1 MSPRPF
7 ARRGLLALFL
17 ALTPAAA
24 TIAAVVPGEAN
35 PETPSWMSPR
45 ERFLREHP
53 GSGLYLLPGE
63 RIGRVYGKSFS
74 SGASPIESA
83 ERFRLEHAGLFGVSA
98 DDLVLE
104 GPFADRRF
112 VQPILW
118 DEAAG
123 DYRFYGVY
131 YAQKVAGVPVHSGV
145 LKLLVRNEPG
155 YPLVL
160 AAADVRPVGVDAR
173 ELAAAAKPPRS
184 LRERDFAMRALD
196 QFRAAPK
203 VSGVESVIFAGV
215 DNDLRPARLAVR
227 FEAEGGTVFD
237 PANYRKFLYITDAA
251 TGEILHQESRVLH
264 QDIPGVVQGMAT
276 EGLGADICDDEVP
289 TGMPYARL
297 TVGSTTIF
305 ANAMGEFTV
314 PLVSPGTVSITSQ
327 IRGQYFVVNDQVS
340 SGSSIV
346 QSATSGDFA
355 TILHNEANT
364 SATYR
369 AEVNAYIH
377 ANLVRDFALSQNPS
391 YPTISG
397 QTNFAVNVNIADTC
411 NAFYN
416 GSSINFY
423 QAGGGCTNTANS
435 TVVYHEYG
443 HHLINVGGSG
453 QGPYGEGMSDTVAV
467 AITDSPLLGLGFQSN
482 CNSPLRNADNNVQY
496 PCSTPIH
503 SCGRVLSGSVWDTRE
518 ALVAAGV
525 ENYRELISSWVIN
538 SILLHTGTDI
548 TPQITIDF
556 LTLDD
561 DDDDISNGTPHY
573 LQIDEGFSLHN
584 MPAPPLSLV
593 AFQYP
598 AGLPQS
604 SLPSGGTTFMVQ
616 LASLAGQPNGE
627 LSLAWRIAGDAS
639 YTFAPATPLGGNLF
653 EIAIPATECG
663 NVIEFYLVAG
673 AVGGG
678 QATSPSEG
686 ANLPFSVLAAT
697 GLSQILYDDG
707 GTSIGWSV
715 SNVGGL
721 TDGAWERG
729 IPVGGGVR
737 GDPAEDF
744 EPEPNG
750 ACWLT
755 ANRSGNSDVDGG
767 STILTTPLLD
777 ASDPNSEVCYSRWY
791 SNTFGASPNADIF
804 VVEISGDGGTTW
816 TNLETVGPAGPEAD
830 GGWFRVCF
838 RVNQFIEP
846 SANVRLRFNASDL
859 GSGSVVEAAID
870 GLEVRVIECDEATG
884 PDLDGNG
891 IVNGADLAILLGSW
905 GGSGTGDLDGNGE
918 VNGADLAI
926 LLGAWN
932 G

>member
-1 MSPRPF
+1 
-7 ARRGLLALFL
+7 
-17 ALTPAAA
+17 
-24 TIAAVVPGEAN
+24 
-35 PETPSWMSPR
+35 
-45 ERFLREHP
+45 
-53 GSGLYLLPGE
+53 
-63 RIGRVYGKSFS
+63 
-74 SGASPIESA
+74 
-83 ERFRLEHAGLFGVSA
+83 LEHADLFGVSA

-131 YAQKVAGVPVHSGV
+131 YAQKIAGVPVHTGV

-160 AAADVRPVGVDAR
+160 AAADLRPIGAEAR
-173 ELAAAAKPPRS
+173 DLVANAKPPRS
-184 LRERDFAMRALD
+184 LRERDFAVRALD
-196 QFRAAPK
+196 QFRSRPK
-203 VSGVESVIFAGV
+203 VSGIESVIFAGV
-215 DNDLRPARLAVR
+215 DNDLAPARLAVR

-251 TGEILHQESRVLH
+251 SGEILHQENRVLH
-264 QDIPGVVQGMAT
+264 QDIPGVVQGLAT
-276 EGLGADICDDEVP
+276 EGIGADICDDEVA
-289 TGMPYARL
+289 TGLPYARL
-297 TVGSTTIF
+297 TVGSTTIY

-314 PLVSPGTVSITSQ
+314 PLVSSGTVNISSEV
-327 IRGQYFVVNDQVS
+327 RGQYFVVNNQGGANSSISQSAS
-340 SGSSIV
+340 SGV
-346 QSATSGDFA
+346 FA
-355 TILHNEANT
+355 TILHNEPNT

-369 AEVNAYIH
+369 AEVNAYLH
-377 ANLVRDFALSQNPS
+377 ANIVRDFALSQNPA
-391 YPTISG
+391 YPVIAG
-397 QTNFAVNVNIADTC
+397 QTSFPVNVNIVDTC

-416 GSSINFY
+416 GSSINFF

-453 QGPYGEGMSDTVAV
+453 QGAYGEGMSDTVAV

-482 CNSPLRNADNNVQY
+482 CNSPLRNADNTQQY
-496 PCSTPIH
+496 PCSSPIH

-538 SILLHTGTDI
+538 SILLHSGTEI

-604 SLPSGGTTFMVQ
+604 SLPQGGTTFAVQ

-627 LSLAWRIAGDAS
+627 LSLAWRIAGSGS
-639 YTFAPATPLGGNLF
+639 YTFVPATPLGGNLF
-653 EIAIPATECG
+653 EIAVPATECG

-707 GTSIGWSV
+707 GTSVGWSV
-715 SNVGGL
+715 SNQGGL
-721 TDGAWERG
+721 TDGEWERG
-729 IPVGGGVR
+729 VPVGGGVR

-755 ANRSGNSDVDGG
+755 ANRAGNSDVDGG

-846 SANVRLRFNASDL
+846 SANLRLRFNASDL

-870 GLEVRVIECDEATG
+870 GLEVRVIECDEAAG
-884 PDLDGNG
+884 PDLNGDG
-891 IVNGADLAILLGSW
+891 IVNGADLALLLSAW
-905 GGSGTGDLDGNGE
+905 GGSGIGDLDGNGQI
-918 VNGADLAI
+918 NGADLAM
-926 LLGAWN
+926 LLGAWTS
-932 G
+932 

>member
-1 MSPRPF
+1 
-7 ARRGLLALFL
+7 
-17 ALTPAAA
+17 
-24 TIAAVVPGEAN
+24 
-35 PETPSWMSPR
+35 
-45 ERFLREHP
+45 
-53 GSGLYLLPGE
+53 
-63 RIGRVYGKSFS
+63 
-74 SGASPIESA
+74 
-83 ERFRLEHAGLFGVSA
+83 
-98 DDLVLE
+98 
-104 GPFADRRF
+104 
-112 VQPILW
+112 
-118 DEAAG
+118 
-123 DYRFYGVY
+123 
-131 YAQKVAGVPVHSGV
+131 GVPVHTGV

-160 AAADVRPVGVDAR
+160 AAADLRPIAAEAR
-173 ELAAAAKPPRS
+173 DLVANAKPPRS
-184 LRERDFAMRALD
+184 LRERDFAVRALD
-196 QFRAAPK
+196 QFRSRPK
-203 VSGVESVIFAGV
+203 VSGIESVIFAGV
-215 DNDLRPARLAVR
+215 DNDLAPARLAVR

-251 TGEILHQESRVLH
+251 SGEILHQENRVLH
-264 QDIPGVVQGMAT
+264 QDIPGVVQGLAT
-276 EGLGADICDDEVP
+276 EGIGADICDDEVA
-289 TGMPYARL
+289 TGLPYARL
-297 TVGSTTIF
+297 TVGSTTIY

-314 PLVSPGTVSITSQ
+314 PLVSSGTVNISSEV
-327 IRGQYFVVNDQVS
+327 RGQYFVVNNQGGANSSISQSAS
-340 SGSSIV
+340 SGV
-346 QSATSGDFA
+346 FA
-355 TILHNEANT
+355 TILHNEPNT

-369 AEVNAYIH
+369 AEVNAYLH
-377 ANLVRDFALSQNPS
+377 ANIVRDFALSQNPA
-391 YPTISG
+391 YPVIAG
-397 QTNFAVNVNIADTC
+397 QTSFPVNVNIVDTC

-416 GSSINFY
+416 GSSINFF

-453 QGPYGEGMSDTVAV
+453 QGAYGEGMSDTVAV

-482 CNSPLRNADNNVQY
+482 CNSPLRNADNTQQY
-496 PCSTPIH
+496 PCSSPIH

-538 SILLHTGTDI
+538 SILLHSGTEI

-604 SLPSGGTTFMVQ
+604 SLPQGGTTFVVQ

-627 LSLAWRIAGDAS
+627 LSLAWRIAGSGS
-639 YTFAPATPLGGNLF
+639 YTFVPATPLGGNLF
-653 EIAIPATECG
+653 EIAVPATECG

-707 GTSIGWSV
+707 GTSVGWSV
-715 SNVGGL
+715 SNQGGL
-721 TDGAWERG
+721 TDGEWERG
-729 IPVGGGVR
+729 VPVGGGVR

-755 ANRSGNSDVDGG
+755 ANRAGNSDVDGG

-846 SANVRLRFNASDL
+846 SANLRLRFNASDL

-870 GLEVRVIECDEATG
+870 GLEVRVIECDEAAG
-884 PDLDGNG
+884 PDLNGDG
-891 IVNGADLAILLGSW
+891 IVNGADLALLLSAW
-905 GGSGTGDLDGNGE
+905 GGSGIGDLDGNGQI
-918 VNGADLAI
+918 NGADLAM
-926 LLGAWN
+926 LLGAWTS
-932 G
+932 

>member
-7 ARRGLLALFL
+7 AQRGMLALLLALS
-17 ALTPAAA
+17 PAAA

-35 PETPSWMSPR
+35 PETPTFITPI
-45 ERFLREHP
+45 ERFQREHP
-53 GSGLYLLPGE
+53 GSGLYMLPGE
-63 RIGRVYGKSFS
+63 RVGRVYGKSFS
-74 SGASPIESA
+74 SGATPIETA
-83 ERFRLEHAGLFGVSA
+83 ERFRLEHADLFGVSA

-131 YAQKVAGVPVHSGV
+131 YAQKVQGVPVHTGV
-145 LKLLVRNEPG
+145 LKLLVRNEAG

-160 AAADVRPVGVDAR
+160 AAADVRPVGGDAL
-173 ELAAAAKPPRS
+173 ELAAAAKPPRA

-215 DNDLRPARLAVR
+215 DNDLRAARLAVR

-264 QDIPGVVQGMAT
+264 QDIPGVVEGVAT
-276 EGLGADICDDEVP
+276 EGIGADICDDEAP
-289 TGMPYARL
+289 IGLPYARL
-297 TVGSTTIF
+297 TVGSSTIF

-314 PLVSPGTVSITSQ
+314 PLVSPGTITIGSQ
-327 IRGQYFVVNDQVS
+327 LRGQYFVVNNQAGAD
-340 SGSSIV
+340 SSIS
-346 QSATSGDFA
+346 QTATSGDFA
-355 TILHNEANT
+355 TILHNEANA

-369 AEVNAYIH
+369 AEVNAYLH
-377 ANLVRDFALSQNPS
+377 ANLVRDFTLAQNPE
-391 YPTISG
+391 YPVVAG
-397 QTNFAVNVNIADTC
+397 QTNFAVNVNIADSC

-416 GSSINFY
+416 SSSINFY
-423 QAGGGCTNTANS
+423 QSGGGCTNTANS

-453 QGPYGEGMSDTVAV
+453 QGAYGEGMSDTVAV
-467 AITDSPLLGLGFQSN
+467 AISDSPLLGLGFQSN
-482 CNSPLRNADNNVQY
+482 CNSPLRNADNTVQY

-503 SCGRVLSGSVWDTRE
+503 SCGGVLSGSVWDTRE
-518 ALVAAGV
+518 ALVAAGD

-538 SILLHTGTDI
+538 SILMHTGTEI

-561 DDDDISNGTPHY
+561 NDDDISNGTPHY
-573 LQIDEGFSLHN
+573 AQLDEGFSLHN

-598 AGLPQS
+598 QGLPQF
-604 SLPSGGTTFMVQ
+604 SLPGGGTTFTV
-616 LASLAGQPNGE
+616 AISPLAGQPNGE
-627 LSLAWRIAGDAS
+627 VSFAWRVGGGSFTLVPAS
-639 YTFAPATPLGGNLF
+639 PLGGNVY
-653 EIAIPATECG
+653 EVAVPATDCG

-678 QATSPSEG
+678 QATSHADGPSQ
-686 ANLPFSVLAAT
+686 PFRMLAAT
-697 GLSQILYDDG
+697 GLSEVLYDNG
-707 GTSIGWSV
+707 ESSVGWSV
-715 SNVGGL
+715 ANSVGL

-737 GDPAEDF
+737 GDPAQDF

-755 ANRSGNSDVDGG
+755 ANRPGNSDVDGG
-767 STILTTPLLD
+767 STILTTPALA
-777 ASDPNSEVCYSRWY
+777 ASDPNSEVCYARWY
-791 SNTFGASPNADIF
+791 SNTFGASPNADVF
-804 VVEISGDGGTTW
+804 VVEISTNGSTW
-816 TNLETVGPAGPEAD
+816 VNLETVGPAGPEAD
-830 GGWFRVCF
+830 GGWYRVCF
-838 RVNQFIEP
+838 RVSDFVEP
-846 SANVRLRFNASDL
+846 SANLRLRFNASDL
-859 GSGSVVEAAID
+859 GAGSVVEAAVD
-870 GLEVRVIECDEATG
+870 GLEVRVIECDDASG

-891 IVNGADLAILLGSW
+891 VVNGADLAILLGNW
-905 GGSGTGDLDGNGE
+905 GGSGTGDLDGNGT
-918 VNGADLAI
+918 VNGADLAA